1 MRRNIFTLL
10 AVFTFTLTANAMGYE
25 EARNEALFLTDKM
38 AYELGLNDMQRE
50 AVYEINLDYFLN
62 VNGYADV
69 EGAYWAR
76 RNADLRY
83 VLADYQYRR
92 FINASYFYRPL
103 YWDRGVWRFH
113 IYSRYSNRHHF
124 YYGRP
129 SAWHSY
135 RGGHAR
141 GPRSHYAGRN
151 FHHTPAPG
159 HNPGHGG
166 RNPGHGGHNSG
177 HGGHNP
183 GYGGHS
189 SGHSGHGSGHSGHGG
204 HGGGHGGLQHGR

>member
-1 MRRNIFTLL
+1 MRRNIFTLFAAL
-10 AVFTFTLTANAMGYE
+10 TITLTANAMGYE

-83 VLADYQYRR
+83 VLADYQYRS
-92 FINASYFYRPL
+92 FINAAYFYRPL

-113 IYSRYSNRHHF
+113 IYSRYTNRHHF

-129 SAWHSY
+129 LAWQSY

-141 GPRSHYAGRN
+141 GPRSHYAGRSY
-151 FHHTPAPG
+151 HHAPAPR
-159 HNPGHGG
+159 HGHG
-166 RNPGHGGHNSG
+166 PSHGGHNPRHGSG
-177 HGGHNP
+177 HGGHSP
-183 GYGGHS
+183 SHGGN
-189 SGHSGHGSGHSGHGG
+189 HGGSHGG
-204 HGGGHGGLQHGR
+204 HGHGVHGGHGSPRR

>member
-1 MRRNIFTLL
+1 MRRNIFTLFAAL
-10 AVFTFTLTANAMGYE
+10 TITLTANAMGYE

-83 VLADYQYRR
+83 VLADYQYRS
-92 FINASYFYRPL
+92 FINAAYFYRPL

-113 IYSRYSNRHHF
+113 IYSRYSNRYHY

-129 SAWHSY
+129 HAWHSY
-135 RGGHAR
+135 RGGYAR
-141 GPRSHYAGRN
+141 GPRSHYAGRD
-151 FHHTPAPG
+151 FHHVPD
-159 HNPGHGG
+159 PGHG
-166 RNPGHGGHNSG
+166 PGHGGHRPG
-177 HGGHNP
+177 HGGHHP
-183 GYGGHS
+183 GHGPGHGGGHNSNYGGH
-189 SGHSGHGSGHSGHGG
+189 GGHGG
-204 HGGGHGGLQHGR
+204 HGGGHGGHGGHGSRRR

>member
-1 MRRNIFTLL
+1 MRRNIFTLFAAL
-10 AVFTFTLTANAMGYE
+10 TITITANAMGYD

-62 VNGYADV
+62 VNGYADI
-69 EGAYWAR
+69 EGVYWSR

-92 FINASYFYRPL
+92 FINAAYFYRPL
-103 YWDRGVWRFH
+103 YWERGVWHFH
-113 IYSRYSNRHHF
+113 IYSRYTNRHHF

-129 SAWHSY
+129 LAWHNY

-141 GPRSHYAGRN
+141 GHYAGRN
-151 FHHTPAPG
+151 FHHAPAPRHGSSHGGHKPGHSGGG
-159 HNPGHGG
+159 HNP
-166 RNPGHGGHNSG
+166 S

-183 GYGGHS
+183 SHGGSHGGH
-189 SGHSGHGSGHSGHGG
+189 GPAHGGSHGNHGGHGG
-204 HGGGHGGLQHGR
+204 HGSPRR